1 MRINNYMIIEGT
13 TEIPVK
19 DIEDHEF
26 DNYTGT
32 IFLSVPGGLAVI
44 ENKNFDI
51 AFRNYQAITDAIQH
65 YNVHN
70 MCLN

>member
-13 TEIPVK
+13 T
-19 DIEDHEF
+19 
-26 DNYTGT
+26 
-32 IFLSVPGGLAVI
+32 IFLSVPRGLAVI
-44 ENKNFDI
+44 ENKNFDT
-51 AFRNYQAITDAIQH
+51 AFWNYQAITDAIQH